1 MNSFRSVRGYTLVA
15 VLADEVAFWRSEE
28 SANPDSE
35 ILAAVRPGLAT
46 IPGSL
51 LLCISSPYA
60 RRGMLW
66 QMYERHFGKDDSRV
80 LIWQANTKSMNL
92 SLPNSVIDEAYE
104 EDEAAAEY
112 GGSSAGML
120 SLSFRVRFLIH
131 AL

>member
-1 MNSFRSVRGYTLVA
+1 MTTPVWTAVPNNAMNSFRSVRGYTLVA

-46 IPGSL
+46 IPGSS

-66 QMYERHFGKDDSRV
+66 QMYEPHFCKGDSRV
-80 LIWQANTKSMNL
+80 LIWPANHKKQEPS
-92 SLPNSVIDEAYE
+92 PP
-104 EDEAAAEY
+104 
-112 GGSSAGML
+112 
-120 SLSFRVRFLIH
+120 
-131 AL
+131 